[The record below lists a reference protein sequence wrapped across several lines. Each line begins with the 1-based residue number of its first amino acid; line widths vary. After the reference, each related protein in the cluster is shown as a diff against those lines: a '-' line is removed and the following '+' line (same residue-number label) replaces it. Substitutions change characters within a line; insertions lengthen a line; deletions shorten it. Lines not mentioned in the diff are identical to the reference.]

1 MAGGSGQASFGAATS
16 RLSRCTPHPWLG
28 GANLLPLPAAATPS
42 LFACSA
48 PAGAPPRGATRK
60 PGVAPCKCTP
70 TVAGPCGPCALPPP
84 HSVLR
89 ACAFG
94 LSSWPP
100 LCCTLPVIAR
110 AERMRRIIKCMD
122 HVTPAKVGDSTP
134 HGREHQEG
142 SERGRGLS
150 RGRWIIMIRH
160 PGRHWAG
167 AHGQKGGGESV
178 AKQLGEQCFRGLCSA
193 GGALR
198 V

>member
-1 MAGGSGQASFGAATS
+1 MYPHCCWALWPLCFAPTAQCFARVRFWAELMA
-16 RLSRCTPHPWLG
+16 
-28 GANLLPLPAAATPS
+28 
-42 LFACSA
+42 
-48 PAGAPPRGATRK
+48 
-60 PGVAPCKCTP
+60 
-70 TVAGPCGPCALPPP
+70 
-84 HSVLR
+84 
-89 ACAFG
+89 
-94 LSSWPP
+94 P